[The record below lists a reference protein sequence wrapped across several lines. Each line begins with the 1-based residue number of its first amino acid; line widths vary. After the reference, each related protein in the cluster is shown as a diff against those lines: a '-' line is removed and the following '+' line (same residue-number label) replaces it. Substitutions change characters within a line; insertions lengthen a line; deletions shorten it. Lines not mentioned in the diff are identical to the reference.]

1 MCGVCAR
8 ACVCLVYCSHTCTIA
23 GEVQRRFDQADLKI
37 VKEIEVLL
45 LNATNG
51 EVVQSL
57 PSTVL
62 DYVGND
68 FDQERLKCQ
77 LIKTATDG
85 SINKVTHIRT
95 NADIMHIYRGMLS
108 EVFKLL
114 KLFFTFPVTT
124 ATAERSFSSLR
135 RLKTF
140 LRSQMSDCRLNNL
153 FLLYVHNSRTDELD
167 LKEIAKEFVCQHN
180 KLFWKMLTK
189 LTSLVVSYGVRIQLI
204 LWSPHE

>member
-1 MCGVCAR
+1 MA
-8 ACVCLVYCSHTCTIA
+8 A

-77 LIKTATDG
+77 LSLIPDMIKTATDG
-85 SINKVTHIRT
+85 RINKVTHIRT
-95 NADIMHIYRGMLS
+95 IADIMQRSSIYRGMLS

-124 ATAERSFSSLR
+124 ATAEMSFSSLR

-167 LKEIAKEFVCQHN
+167 LKEIAK
-180 KLFWKMLTK
+180 
-189 LTSLVVSYGVRIQLI
+189 
-204 LWSPHE
+204 

>member
-1 MCGVCAR
+1 MA
-8 ACVCLVYCSHTCTIA
+8 A

-77 LIKTATDG
+77 LSLIPDMFKTATDG

-95 NADIMHIYRGMLS
+95 IADIMQRSSIYRGMLS

-167 LKEIAKEFVCQHN
+167 LKEIAKEFGCQHN